1 MMKKAVLF
9 TTLILGNVLALKAQD
24 TLSISKSGLLEK
36 VTQNL
41 QVKLSQLNYQAAK
54 ADYKQAQALFFPSIA
69 ASQTA
74 IVTTNPLMAF
84 GSKLNQEILTPM
96 DFAPNLLNNPYRTQN
111 FATQIE
117 VQQPLINLD
126 GWMGRKAAKAK
137 MDAYGLQSK
146 RTQEY
151 LQLEVV
157 KAYMQ
162 LQLAYKT
169 VAVMQKAEGTATANL
184 KLVDN
189 YFKNGMVQKTD
200 VLNVQVRVNEIKNQL
215 AFARSNVQNASDYL
229 AFLLNED
236 TRGIYKPTESLEA
249 SPTQITLITT
259 LNENRSDFQAYQK
272 TTEAY
277 KNMLKMQQ
285 MSLLPRLNAFGNYQF
300 YDRNIMGFQANGY
313 LLGVQLSWN
322 IFDGMKSYG
331 KIDKAKADFQK
342 AETEADQY
350 KKQSQLEFQKAQRQF
365 QDVKSKVTIAQLAWE
380 QSKEAYRIRQNRF
393 AQGLE
398 KTTDVMQSETL
409 MYQKELEFQQSIF
422 EYQFTEQYLQFLNSK
437 P

>member
-1 MMKKAVLF
+1 MKKAVLF
-9 TTLILGNVLALKAQD
+9 TTLILGNMLGLQAQD

-41 QVKLSQLNYQAAK
+41 QLKIAQHNYQGAK
-54 ADYKQAQALFFPSIA
+54 ADYKQTRALFLPSIS

-74 IVTTNPLMAF
+74 MVTTNPLMAF

-96 DFAPNLLNNPYRTQN
+96 DFDPNRLNNPNQTQN

-162 LQLAYKT
+162 LQLAYKA

-215 AFARSNVQNASDYL
+215 ASARSNVQNASDYL

-236 TRGIYKPTESLEA
+236 IKGIYKPTETLEA
-249 SPTQITLITT
+249 SPTEIALIAT

-285 MSLLPRLNAFGNYQF
+285 MSLLPRLNAFGNYQL
-300 YDRNIMGFQANGY
+300 YDRKVMGFQANGY
-313 LLGVQLSWN
+313 LLGAQLSWN
-322 IFDGMKSYG
+322 LFDGMKSYG
-331 KIDKAKADFQK
+331 KIDKAKAEFQK

-365 QDVKSKVTIAQLAWE
+365 QDAKSKVSNAQLAWE

-398 KTTDVMQSETL
+398 KTTDVLQSETL
-409 MYQKELEFQQSIF
+409 MYQKELEYQQSIF
-422 EYQFTEQYLQFLNSK
+422 EYQFTEQYLQFLNPK

>member
-1 MMKKAVLF
+1 MV
-9 TTLILGNVLALKAQD
+9 LGNVFGLQAQD
-24 TLSISKSGLLEK
+24 TVSISKSSLLEK

-41 QVKLSQLNYQAAK
+41 QLKIANQNYQSAK
-54 ADYKQAQALFFPSIA
+54 ADYKQTRTLFLPNIS

-74 IVTTNPLMAF
+74 MVTTNPLMAF

-96 DFAPNLLNNPYRTQN
+96 DFDPNLLNNPKRTQN

-117 VQQPLINLD
+117 IQQPLINLD
-126 GWMGRKAAKAK
+126 GWMGRKAANAK
-137 MDAYGLQSK
+137 MDAYGLQTQ

-151 LQLEVV
+151 LQLEVQ
-157 KAYMQ
+157 KAYML
-162 LQLAYKT
+162 LQLAYKA
-169 VAVMQKAEGTATANL
+169 VGVMQKAEGTAQANL
-184 KLVDN
+184 KLVEN
-189 YFKNGMVQKTD
+189 YFKNGMLQKTD

-215 AFARSNVQNASDYL
+215 AAARSNVQNASDYL

-236 TRGIYKPTESLEA
+236 VKGTYKPSETLEA
-249 SPTQITLITT
+249 NFSAAEIAKV
-259 LNENRSDFQAYQK
+259 LNENRTDIQAYQK

-285 MSLLPRLNAFGNYQF
+285 MSLLPRLNAFGNYQL
-300 YDRNIMGFQANGY
+300 YDRTIMGFQANGY
-313 LLGVQLSWN
+313 LLGAQLSWN
-322 IFDGMKSYG
+322 LFDGMKSYG

-350 KKQSQLEFQKAQRQF
+350 KKQSQLELQKAVRQF
-365 QDVKSKVTIAQLAWE
+365 QDAKNKLTNAQLAWE

-398 KTTDVMQSETL
+398 KTTDVLQSETL
-409 MYQKELEFQQSIF
+409 MYQKELEYQQTVF
-422 EYQFTEQYLQFLNSK
+422 EVQFTQLYLQFLN
-437 P
+437 

>member
-1 MMKKAVLF
+1 MV
-9 TTLILGNVLALKAQD
+9 LGNVFGLQAQD
-24 TLSISKSGLLEK
+24 TVSISKSSLLEK

-41 QVKLSQLNYQAAK
+41 QLKIANQNYQSAK
-54 ADYKQAQALFFPSIA
+54 ADYKQTRALFLPNIS

-74 IVTTNPLMAF
+74 MVTTNPLMAF

-96 DFAPNLLNNPYRTQN
+96 DFDPNLLNNPKRTQN

-117 VQQPLINLD
+117 IQQPLINLD

-137 MDAYGLQSK
+137 MDAYGLQTQ

-151 LQLEVV
+151 LLLEVQ
-157 KAYMQ
+157 KAYML
-162 LQLAYKT
+162 LQLAYKA
-169 VAVMQKAEGTATANL
+169 VGVMQKAEGTAQANL
-184 KLVDN
+184 KLVEN
-189 YFKNGMVQKTD
+189 YFKNGMLQKTD

-215 AFARSNVQNASDYL
+215 AAARSNVQNASDYL

-236 TRGIYKPTESLEA
+236 VKGTYKPSETLEA
-249 SPTQITLITT
+249 NFSAAEIAKV
-259 LNENRSDFQAYQK
+259 LNENRTDIQAYQK

-285 MSLLPRLNAFGNYQF
+285 MSLLPRLNAFGNYQL
-300 YDRNIMGFQANGY
+300 YDRTIMGFQANGY
-313 LLGVQLSWN
+313 LLGAQLSWN
-322 IFDGMKSYG
+322 LFDGMKSYG

-350 KKQSQLEFQKAQRQF
+350 KKQSQLELQKAVRQF
-365 QDVKSKVTIAQLAWE
+365 QDAKNKLTNAQLAWE

-398 KTTDVMQSETL
+398 KTTDVLQSETL
-409 MYQKELEFQQSIF
+409 MYQKELEYQQTVF
-422 EYQFTEQYLQFLNSK
+422 EVQFTQLYLQFLN
-437 P
+437 

>member
-1 MMKKAVLF
+1 MKKVLII
-9 TTLILGNVLALKAQD
+9 TTVVLGNVFGLQAQD
-24 TLSISKSGLLEK
+24 TVSISKSSLLEK

-41 QVKLSQLNYQAAK
+41 QLKIANQNFQAAK
-54 ADYKQAQALFFPSIA
+54 ADYKQTRALFLPNIS

-74 IVTTNPLMAF
+74 MVTTNPLMAF

-96 DFAPNLLNNPYRTQN
+96 DFDPQLLNNPKRTQN

-117 VQQPLINLD
+117 IQQPLINLD

-137 MDAYGLQSK
+137 MDAYGLQTQ

-151 LQLEVV
+151 LQLEVQ
-157 KAYMQ
+157 KAYML
-162 LQLAYKT
+162 LQLAYKA
-169 VAVMQKAEGTATANL
+169 VGVMQKAEGTAQANL
-184 KLVDN
+184 KLVEN
-189 YFKNGMVQKTD
+189 YFKNGMLQKSD

-215 AFARSNVQNASDYL
+215 AAARSNVQNASDYL

-236 TRGIYKPTESLEA
+236 VKGTYMPSETLEA
-249 SPTQITLITT
+249 NFFASEIAKV
-259 LNENRSDFQAYQK
+259 LNENRTDIQAYQK

-285 MSLLPRLNAFGNYQF
+285 MSLLPRLNAFGNYQL
-300 YDRNIMGFQANGY
+300 YDRTIMGFQANGY
-313 LLGVQLSWN
+313 LLGAQLSWN
-322 IFDGMKSYG
+322 LFDGMKSYG

-350 KKQSQLEFQKAQRQF
+350 KKQSQLELQKAVRQF
-365 QDVKSKVTIAQLAWE
+365 QDAKNKLTNAQLAWE

-398 KTTDVMQSETL
+398 KTTDVLQSESL
-409 MYQKELEFQQSIF
+409 MYQKELEYQQTVF
-422 EYQFTEQYLQFLNSK
+422 EVQFTQLYLQFLN
-437 P
+437 

>member
-1 MMKKAVLF
+1 MV
-9 TTLILGNVLALKAQD
+9 LGNVFGLQAQD
-24 TLSISKSGLLEK
+24 TVSISKSSLLEK

-41 QVKLSQLNYQAAK
+41 QLKIANQNYQSAK
-54 ADYKQAQALFFPSIA
+54 ADYKQTRALFLPNIS

-74 IVTTNPLMAF
+74 MVTTNPLMAF

-96 DFAPNLLNNPYRTQN
+96 DFDPNLLNNPKRTQN

-117 VQQPLINLD
+117 IQQPLINLD

-137 MDAYGLQSK
+137 MDAYGLQTQ

-151 LQLEVV
+151 LQLEVQ
-157 KAYMQ
+157 KAYML
-162 LQLAYKT
+162 LQLAYKA
-169 VAVMQKAEGTATANL
+169 VGVMQKAEGTAQANL
-184 KLVDN
+184 KLVEN
-189 YFKNGMVQKTD
+189 YFKNGMLQKTD

-215 AFARSNVQNASDYL
+215 AAARSNVQNASDYL

-236 TRGIYKPTESLEA
+236 VKGTYKPSETLEA
-249 SPTQITLITT
+249 DFSAAQIAKV
-259 LNENRSDFQAYQK
+259 LNENRTDIQAYQK

-285 MSLLPRLNAFGNYQF
+285 MSLLPRLNAFGNYQL
-300 YDRNIMGFQANGY
+300 YDRTIMGFQANGY
-313 LLGVQLSWN
+313 LLGAQLSWN
-322 IFDGMKSYG
+322 LFDGMKSYG

-350 KKQSQLEFQKAQRQF
+350 KKQSQLELQKAVRQF
-365 QDVKSKVTIAQLAWE
+365 QDAKNKLTNAQLAWE

-398 KTTDVMQSETL
+398 KTTDVLQSETL
-409 MYQKELEFQQSIF
+409 MYQKELEYQQTVF
-422 EYQFTEQYLQFLNSK
+422 EVQFTQLYLQFLN
-437 P
+437 

>member
-1 MMKKAVLF
+1 MKKAVLF
-9 TTLILGNVLALKAQD
+9 TTLILGNMLGLQAQD

-41 QVKLSQLNYQAAK
+41 QLKIAQHNYQGAK
-54 ADYKQAQALFFPSIA
+54 ADYKQTRALFLPSIS

-74 IVTTNPLMAF
+74 MVTTNPLMAF

-96 DFAPNLLNNPYRTQN
+96 DFDPNRLNNPNQTQN

-162 LQLAYKT
+162 LQLAYKA

-215 AFARSNVQNASDYL
+215 ASARSNVQNASDYL

-236 TRGIYKPTESLEA
+236 IKGIYKPTETLEA
-249 SPTQITLITT
+249 SPTEIALIAT

-285 MSLLPRLNAFGNYQF
+285 MSLLPRLNAFGNYQL
-300 YDRNIMGFQANGY
+300 YDRKVMGFQANGY
-313 LLGVQLSWN
+313 LLGAQLSWN
-322 IFDGMKSYG
+322 LFDGMKSYG
-331 KIDKAKADFQK
+331 KIDKAKAEFQK

-350 KKQSQLEFQKAQRQF
+350 IKQSQLEFQKAQRQF
-365 QDVKSKVTIAQLAWE
+365 QDAKSKVSNAQLAWE

-398 KTTDVMQSETL
+398 KTTDVLQSETL
-409 MYQKELEFQQSIF
+409 MYQKELEYQQSIF
-422 EYQFTEQYLQFLNSK
+422 EYQFTEQYLQFLNPK

>member
-1 MMKKAVLF
+1 MKKAVLF
-9 TTLILGNVLALKAQD
+9 TTLILGNMLGLQAQD
-24 TLSISKSGLLEK
+24 TLSISKNGLLEK

-41 QVKLSQLNYQAAK
+41 QLKIAQHNYQGAK
-54 ADYKQAQALFFPSIA
+54 ADYKQTRALFLPSIS

-74 IVTTNPLMAF
+74 MVTTNPLMAF

-96 DFAPNLLNNPYRTQN
+96 DFDPNRLNNPNQTQN

-137 MDAYGLQSK
+137 MDAYGLQSQ

-162 LQLAYKT
+162 LQLAYKA

-215 AFARSNVQNASDYL
+215 ATARSNVQNASDYL

-236 TRGIYKPTESLEA
+236 IKGIYKPTETLEA
-249 SPTQITLITT
+249 SPTEIALIAT

-285 MSLLPRLNAFGNYQF
+285 MSLLPRLNAFGNYQL
-300 YDRNIMGFQANGY
+300 YDRKVMGFQANGY
-313 LLGVQLSWN
+313 LLGAQLSWN
-322 IFDGMKSYG
+322 LFDGMKSYG
-331 KIDKAKADFQK
+331 KIDKAKAEFQK

-365 QDVKSKVTIAQLAWE
+365 QDAKSKVSNAQLAWE

-398 KTTDVMQSETL
+398 KTTDVLQSETL
-409 MYQKELEFQQSIF
+409 MYQKELEYQQSIF
-422 EYQFTEQYLQFLNSK
+422 EYQFTEQYLHFLNPK

>member
-1 MMKKAVLF
+1 MV
-9 TTLILGNVLALKAQD
+9 LGNVFGLQAQD
-24 TLSISKSGLLEK
+24 TVSISKSSLLEK

-41 QVKLSQLNYQAAK
+41 QLKIANQNYQSAK
-54 ADYKQAQALFFPSIA
+54 ADYKQTRALFLPNIS

-74 IVTTNPLMAF
+74 MVTTNPLMAF

-96 DFAPNLLNNPYRTQN
+96 DFDPNLLNNPKRTQN

-117 VQQPLINLD
+117 IQQPLINLD

-137 MDAYGLQSK
+137 MDAYGLQTQ

-151 LQLEVV
+151 LQLEVQ
-157 KAYMQ
+157 KAYML
-162 LQLAYKT
+162 LQLAYKA
-169 VAVMQKAEGTATANL
+169 VGVMQKADGTAQANL
-184 KLVDN
+184 KLVEN
-189 YFKNGMVQKTD
+189 YFKNGMLQKTD

-215 AFARSNVQNASDYL
+215 AAARSNVQNASDYL

-236 TRGIYKPTESLEA
+236 VKGTYKPSENLEA
-249 SPTQITLITT
+249 NFSATEIAKV
-259 LNENRSDFQAYQK
+259 LNENRTDIQAYQK

-285 MSLLPRLNAFGNYQF
+285 MSLLPRLNAFGNYQL
-300 YDRNIMGFQANGY
+300 YDRTIMGFQANGY
-313 LLGVQLSWN
+313 LLGAQLSWN
-322 IFDGMKSYG
+322 LFDGMKSYG

-350 KKQSQLEFQKAQRQF
+350 KKQSQLELQKAVRQF
-365 QDVKSKVTIAQLAWE
+365 QDAKNKLTNAQLAWE

-398 KTTDVMQSETL
+398 KTTDVLQSETL
-409 MYQKELEFQQSIF
+409 VYQKEI
-422 EYQFTEQYLQFLNSK
+422 EYQQTVFEVQFTQLYLQFLN
-437 P
+437 

>member
-1 MMKKAVLF
+1 MKKVLII
-9 TTLILGNVLALKAQD
+9 TTMVLGNVFGLQAQD
-24 TLSISKSGLLEK
+24 TVSISKSSLLEK

-41 QVKLSQLNYQAAK
+41 QLKIANQNYQSAK
-54 ADYKQAQALFFPSIA
+54 ADYKQTRALFLPNIS

-74 IVTTNPLMAF
+74 MVTTNPLMAF

-96 DFAPNLLNNPYRTQN
+96 DFDPNLLNNPKRTQN

-117 VQQPLINLD
+117 FQQPLINLD

-137 MDAYGLQSK
+137 MDAYGLQTQ

-151 LQLEVV
+151 LQLEVQ
-157 KAYMQ
+157 KAYML
-162 LQLAYKT
+162 LQLAYKA
-169 VAVMQKAEGTATANL
+169 VGVMQKAEGTAQANL
-184 KLVDN
+184 KLVEN
-189 YFKNGMVQKTD
+189 YFKNGMLQKTD

-215 AFARSNVQNASDYL
+215 AAARSNVQNASDYL

-236 TRGIYKPTESLEA
+236 VKGIYKPSETLEA
-249 SPTQITLITT
+249 NFSASEIAKV
-259 LNENRSDFQAYQK
+259 LNENRTDIQAYQK

-285 MSLLPRLNAFGNYQF
+285 MSLLPRLNAFGNYQL
-300 YDRNIMGFQANGY
+300 YDRTIMGFQANGY
-313 LLGVQLSWN
+313 LLGAQLSWN
-322 IFDGMKSYG
+322 LFDGMKSYG

-350 KKQSQLEFQKAQRQF
+350 KKQSQLELQKAVRQF
-365 QDVKSKVTIAQLAWE
+365 QDAKNKLTNAQLAWE

-398 KTTDVMQSETL
+398 KTTDVLQSETL
-409 MYQKELEFQQSIF
+409 MYQKELEYQQTVF
-422 EYQFTEQYLQFLNSK
+422 EVQFTQLYLQFLN
-437 P
+437 

>member
-1 MMKKAVLF
+1 MKKAVLF
-9 TTLILGNVLALKAQD
+9 TTMILGNILGLQAQD
-24 TLSISKSGLLEK
+24 TLSISKNGLLEK

-41 QVKLSQLNYQAAK
+41 QLKIAQHNYQGAK
-54 ADYKQAQALFFPSIA
+54 AEYKQTRALFLPSIS

-74 IVTTNPLMAF
+74 MVTTNPLMAF

-96 DFAPNLLNNPYRTQN
+96 DFDPNRLNNPNRTQN

-137 MDAYGLQSK
+137 MDAYSLQSK

-162 LQLAYKT
+162 LQLAYKA
-169 VAVMQKAEGTATANL
+169 VAVMQKAEGTASANL

-215 AFARSNVQNASDYL
+215 ASARSNVQNASDYL

-236 TRGIYKPTESLEA
+236 IKGIYKPTETLEV
-249 SPTQITLITT
+249 SPTEITLITT

-277 KNMLKMQQ
+277 KNVLKMQQ
-285 MSLLPRLNAFGNYQF
+285 MSLLPRLNAFGNYQL
-300 YDRNIMGFQANGY
+300 YDRKVMGFQANGY
-313 LLGVQLSWN
+313 LLGAQLSWN
-322 IFDGMKSYG
+322 LFDGMKSYG
-331 KIDKAKADFQK
+331 KIDKAKAEFQK

-365 QDVKSKVTIAQLAWE
+365 QDAKSKVTNAQLAWE

-398 KTTDVMQSETL
+398 KTTDVLQSETL
-409 MYQKELEFQQSIF
+409 MYQKELEYQQSIF
-422 EYQFTEQYLQFLNSK
+422 EYQFTEQYLQFLNPK

>member
-1 MMKKAVLF
+1 MV
-9 TTLILGNVLALKAQD
+9 LGNVFGLQAQD
-24 TLSISKSGLLEK
+24 TVSISKSSLLEK

-41 QVKLSQLNYQAAK
+41 QLKIANQNYQSAK
-54 ADYKQAQALFFPSIA
+54 ADYKQTRALFLPNIS

-74 IVTTNPLMAF
+74 MVTTNPLMAF

-96 DFAPNLLNNPYRTQN
+96 DFDPNLLNNPKRTQN

-117 VQQPLINLD
+117 IQQPLINLD
-126 GWMGRKAAKAK
+126 GWMGRRAAKAK
-137 MDAYGLQSK
+137 MDAYGLQTQ

-151 LQLEVV
+151 LQLEVQ
-157 KAYMQ
+157 KAYML
-162 LQLAYKT
+162 LQLAYK
-169 VAVMQKAEGTATANL
+169 AVGVIQKAEGTAQANL
-184 KLVDN
+184 KLVEN
-189 YFKNGMVQKTD
+189 YFKNGMLQKTD

-215 AFARSNVQNASDYL
+215 AAARSNVQNASDYL

-236 TRGIYKPTESLEA
+236 VKGTYKPSETLEA
-249 SPTQITLITT
+249 NFSAAEIAKV
-259 LNENRSDFQAYQK
+259 LNENRTDIQAYQK

-285 MSLLPRLNAFGNYQF
+285 MSLLPRLNAFGNYQL
-300 YDRNIMGFQANGY
+300 YDRTIMGFQANGY
-313 LLGVQLSWN
+313 LLGAQLSWN
-322 IFDGMKSYG
+322 LFDGMKSYG

-350 KKQSQLEFQKAQRQF
+350 KKQSQLELQKAVRQF
-365 QDVKSKVTIAQLAWE
+365 QDAKNKLTNAQLAWE

-398 KTTDVMQSETL
+398 KTTDVLQSETL
-409 MYQKELEFQQSIF
+409 MYQKELEYQQTVF
-422 EYQFTEQYLQFLNSK
+422 EVQFTQLYLQFLN
-437 P
+437 

>member
-24 TLSISKSGLLEK
+24 TLSITKSGLLEK

-54 ADYKQAQALFFPSIA
+54 ADYKQAQALFLPSIS

-96 DFAPNLLNNPYRTQN
+96 DFAPNLLNNPNRTQN

-117 VQQPLINLD
+117 IQQPLINMD

-249 SPTQITLITT
+249 IPTEITLITT

-365 QDVKSKVTIAQLAWE
+365 QDVKSKVTIAQLALE

-422 EYQFTEQYLQFLNSK
+422 EYQFTVQYLQFLNSK

>member
-1 MMKKAVLF
+1 M
-9 TTLILGNVLALKAQD
+9 
-24 TLSISKSGLLEK
+24 
-36 VTQNL
+36 
-41 QVKLSQLNYQAAK
+41 QVH
-54 ADYKQAQALFFPSIA
+54 
-69 ASQTA
+69 
-74 IVTTNPLMAF
+74 
-84 GSKLNQEILTPM
+84 
-96 DFAPNLLNNPYRTQN
+96 
-111 FATQIE
+111 
-117 VQQPLINLD
+117 
-126 GWMGRKAAKAK
+126 
-137 MDAYGLQSK
+137 
-146 RTQEY
+146 
-151 LQLEVV
+151 
-157 KAYMQ
+157 
-162 LQLAYKT
+162 
-169 VAVMQKAEGTATANL
+169 
-184 KLVDN
+184 
-189 YFKNGMVQKTD
+189 
-200 VLNVQVRVNEIKNQL
+200 VNEIKNQL

-249 SPTQITLITT
+249 SPTEITLITT
-259 LNENRSDFQAYQK
+259 LNENRSDFQAFQK

-300 YDRNIMGFQANGY
+300 YDRNIMGLQANGY

-398 KTTDVMQSETL
+398 KTTDVMQSESL

-422 EYQFTEQYLQFLNSK
+422 EYQFTEQYLQFLNSN

>member
-1 MMKKAVLF
+1 MV
-9 TTLILGNVLALKAQD
+9 LGNVFGLQAQD
-24 TLSISKSGLLEK
+24 TVSISKSSLLEK

-41 QVKLSQLNYQAAK
+41 QLKIANQNYQSAK
-54 ADYKQAQALFFPSIA
+54 ADYKQTRALFLPNIS

-74 IVTTNPLMAF
+74 MVTTNPLMAF

-96 DFAPNLLNNPYRTQN
+96 DFDPKLLNNPKQTQN

-117 VQQPLINLD
+117 IQQPLINLD

-137 MDAYGLQSK
+137 MDAYGLQTQ

-151 LQLEVV
+151 LQLEVQ
-157 KAYMQ
+157 KAYML
-162 LQLAYKT
+162 LQLAYKA
-169 VAVMQKAEGTATANL
+169 VGVMQKAEGTAQANL
-184 KLVDN
+184 KLVEN
-189 YFKNGMVQKTD
+189 YFKNGMLQKTD

-215 AFARSNVQNASDYL
+215 ATARSNVQNASDYL

-236 TRGIYKPTESLEA
+236 VKGTYKPSETLEA
-249 SPTQITLITT
+249 DFSAAEIAKV
-259 LNENRSDFQAYQK
+259 LNENRTDIQAYQK

-285 MSLLPRLNAFGNYQF
+285 MSLLPRLNAFGNYQL
-300 YDRNIMGFQANGY
+300 YDRTIMGFQANGY
-313 LLGVQLSWN
+313 LLGAQLSWN
-322 IFDGMKSYG
+322 LFDGMKSYG

-350 KKQSQLEFQKAQRQF
+350 KKQSQLELQKSVRQF
-365 QDVKSKVTIAQLAWE
+365 QDAKNKLTNAQLAWE

-398 KTTDVMQSETL
+398 KTTDVLQSETL
-409 MYQKELEFQQSIF
+409 MYQKELEYQQTVF
-422 EYQFTEQYLQFLNSK
+422 EVQFTQLYLQFLN
-437 P
+437 

>member
-1 MMKKAVLF
+1 MKKVLII
-9 TTLILGNVLALKAQD
+9 TTMVLGNVFGLQAQD
-24 TLSISKSGLLEK
+24 TVSISKSSLLEK

-41 QVKLSQLNYQAAK
+41 QLKIANQNYQSAK
-54 ADYKQAQALFFPSIA
+54 ADYKQTRALFLPNIS

-74 IVTTNPLMAF
+74 MVTTNPLMAF

-96 DFAPNLLNNPYRTQN
+96 DFDPNLLNNPKRTQN

-117 VQQPLINLD
+117 IQQPLINLD

-137 MDAYGLQSK
+137 MDAYGMQTQ

-151 LQLEVV
+151 LQLEVQ
-157 KAYMQ
+157 KAYML
-162 LQLAYKT
+162 LQLAYKA
-169 VAVMQKAEGTATANL
+169 VGVMQKAEGTAQANL
-184 KLVDN
+184 KLVEN
-189 YFKNGMVQKTD
+189 YFKNGMLQKTD

-215 AFARSNVQNASDYL
+215 AAARSNVQNASDYL

-236 TRGIYKPTESLEA
+236 VKGTYKPSETLEA
-249 SPTQITLITT
+249 DFSAAEIAKV
-259 LNENRSDFQAYQK
+259 LNENRTDIQAYQK

-285 MSLLPRLNAFGNYQF
+285 MSLLPRLNAFGNYQL
-300 YDRNIMGFQANGY
+300 YDRTIMGFQANGY
-313 LLGVQLSWN
+313 LLGAQLSWN
-322 IFDGMKSYG
+322 LFDGMKSYG

-350 KKQSQLEFQKAQRQF
+350 KKQSQLELQKAVRQF
-365 QDVKSKVTIAQLAWE
+365 QDAKNKLTNAQLAWE

-398 KTTDVMQSETL
+398 KTTDVLQSETL
-409 MYQKELEFQQSIF
+409 MYQKELEYQQTVF
-422 EYQFTEQYLQFLNSK
+422 EVQFTQLYLQFLN
-437 P
+437 

>member
-1 MMKKAVLF
+1 MKKVLLI
-9 TTLILGNVLALKAQD
+9 TTMVLGNVFGLQAQD
-24 TLSISKSGLLEK
+24 TVSISKSSLLEK

-41 QVKLSQLNYQAAK
+41 QLKIANQNYQSAK
-54 ADYKQAQALFFPSIA
+54 ADYKQTRALFLPNIS

-74 IVTTNPLMAF
+74 MVTTNPLMAF

-96 DFAPNLLNNPYRTQN
+96 DFDLNLLNNPKRTQN
-111 FATQIE
+111 FPTQIE
-117 VQQPLINLD
+117 IQQPLINLD

-137 MDAYGLQSK
+137 MDAYGLQTQ

-151 LQLEVV
+151 LQLEVQ
-157 KAYMQ
+157 KAYML
-162 LQLAYKT
+162 LQLAYKA
-169 VAVMQKAEGTATANL
+169 VGVMQKAEGTAQANL
-184 KLVDN
+184 KLVEN
-189 YFKNGMVQKTD
+189 YFKNGMLQKTD

-215 AFARSNVQNASDYL
+215 AAARSNVQNASDYL

-236 TRGIYKPTESLEA
+236 VKGTYKPSETLEA
-249 SPTQITLITT
+249 NFSAAEIAKV
-259 LNENRSDFQAYQK
+259 LNENRTDIQAYQK

-285 MSLLPRLNAFGNYQF
+285 MSLLPRLNAFGNYQL
-300 YDRNIMGFQANGY
+300 YDRTIMGFQANGY
-313 LLGVQLSWN
+313 LLGAQLSWN
-322 IFDGMKSYG
+322 LFDGMKSYG

-350 KKQSQLEFQKAQRQF
+350 KKQSQLELQKAVRQF
-365 QDVKSKVTIAQLAWE
+365 QDAKNKLTNAQLAWE

-398 KTTDVMQSETL
+398 KTTDVLQSETL
-409 MYQKELEFQQSIF
+409 MYQKELEYQQTVF
-422 EYQFTEQYLQFLNSK
+422 EVQFTQLYLQFLN
-437 P
+437 